1 MICGWMISPEF
12 QLKRPVDKY
21 PDARF
26 DAVLE
31 KAAKNG
37 VKMTFKN
44 CYNRIHLC

>member
-37 VKMTFKN
+37 VKIFILV
-44 CYNRIHLC
+44 YN